1 VWDGTLSYTLPPV
14 VVDDGPDDCAPGWNA
29 CAEGHTA
36 LRIAG
41 LWPDGRPSRLF
52 RVETDGLVVERGDK
66 LRAATWCIVEEILD
80 VTPHVRRMSEPF
92 GELADEITAEQMA
105 WRAALARPRHDE
117 AAIETGL
124 REALAARGIESWT
137 LRRFNDAWAARD
149 ARAAWAARDA
159 RDARAAWAA
168 WTAWAAWAARAA
180 WDAWDA
186 RAAWDAWDAW
196 AARDARDARA
206 ARDAWDAWD
215 ARDALLVFYTSRR
228 GWISSRTDLLTT
240 GIRDAYAAGLAVAI
254 PTGPTELGWA
264 MEAT

>member
-1 VWDGTLSYTLPPV
+1 MWDGTLSYTLPPV

-159 RDARAAWAA
+159 RDARAA
-168 WTAWAAWAARAA
+168 
-180 WDAWDA
+180 
-186 RAAWDAWDAW
+186 
-196 AARDARDARA
+196 
-206 ARDAWDAWD
+206 RDAWDAWD